1 MNAYELA
8 RARKLLNEYGFTV
21 TGGDC
26 PKIVYTVH
34 DAKGKLQARVLHYD
48 AAWSKG
54 LTYHA
59 QLCDS
64 DGPFGFLHRF
74 EPVACLA
81 FIAAQ
86 LTGTP
91 EPDYIWRNGI

>member
-8 RARKLLNEYGFTV
+8 RARKLLTDYGYTLTSGNE
-21 TGGDC
+21 
-26 PKIVYTVH
+26 PEIVYTVH
-34 DAKGKLQARVLHYD
+34 DAKGKLQARVLHHAD
-48 AAWSKG
+48 AWNTG
-54 LTYHA
+54 ILYQA
-59 QLCDS
+59 QLYDS
-64 DGPFGFLHRF
+64 DGPFGFLHRS

-91 EPDYIWRNGI
+91 DPDFVWSHRR